1 MNLKRTSLVLLL
13 VGFFLTG
20 SSTFCHASD
29 PQETCP
35 HPEIQK
41 GTILEMAKQSGKF
54 TILLKA
60 LEITELTQELEKEG
74 PMTLLA
80 PTDDAFRRMSENER
94 NDLLN
99 DKAYL
104 RDLVLLHVIE
114 GAVKIEDAISR
125 EKVISREGDSL
136 FFYKDAAGTFVN
148 DSKVIMADIEATN
161 GVVHVIDTVLF
172 PWK

>member
-13 VGFFLTG
+13 VGFFLAGNATL
-20 SSTFCHASD
+20 SRACDQQDS
-29 PQETCP
+29 CP
-35 HPEIQK
+35 HPQIQK

-54 TILLKA
+54 TFLLKA
-60 LEITELTQELEKEG
+60 LEITGLTEELEKEG
-74 PMTLLA
+74 PMTVLA
-80 PTDDAFRRMSENER
+80 PTDDAFRRMSEGER

-104 RDLVLLHVIE
+104 RDLILLHVVD
-114 GAVKIEDAISR
+114 GSVKVEDAISR
-125 EKVISREGDSL
+125 EKVVSKEGDSL
-136 FFYKDAAGTFVN
+136 FFYKDEAGTFVN
-148 DSKVIMADIEATN
+148 DAKIIMADIEATN